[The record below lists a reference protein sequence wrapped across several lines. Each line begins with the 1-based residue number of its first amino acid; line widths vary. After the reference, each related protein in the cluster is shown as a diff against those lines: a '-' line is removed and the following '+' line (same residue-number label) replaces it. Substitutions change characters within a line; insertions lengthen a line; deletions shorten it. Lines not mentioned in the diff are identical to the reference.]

1 MTPSRRPTS
10 DRPQEHARRGPALA
24 LRRPLRRTRAGRRLA
39 GLQPPGGPVPRHLDD
54 VRGAVPLRLAG
65 PVRLGLGVLREGSH
79 RRRLPHPAH
88 QDQRNPRHG
97 NRRERRD
104 PRLRRPHPGVG
115 RDPRRRPDVD
125 AKGLGP
131 AGEHRHDVPRAAD
144 LGRHRVLLRAVP
156 HVRGIPRTRPARRRR
171 GNQGG
176 GLTMDAAL
184 IAGIILVVGIAVL
197 LLARVPIAVAVGF
210 SAFAAVA
217 AVIGME
223 KASFVAAQRL
233 FTGVNSFTL
242 LAIPFF
248 ILAGVLMN
256 NGGIAG
262 RLIDAAKVLVG
273 RMPGSLAQTNVVAN
287 ALFGSVS
294 GAAVASAAAV
304 GGVIGPRQRKEGYDR
319 NFSAAVNIASAPSG
333 MLIPPSNTLIVYSLV
348 SSTSIATL
356 FVAGYIPGIL
366 WALACMLVVWLYVR
380 KRPELKNHVKVSLPT
395 ALLTIWRAV
404 PSILMIVIVIGGILA
419 GVFTPTESAAIA
431 VVYCLILGFIYKAI
445 KV

>member
-1 MTPSRRPTS
+1 
-10 DRPQEHARRGPALA
+10 
-24 LRRPLRRTRAGRRLA
+24 
-39 GLQPPGGPVPRHLDD
+39 
-54 VRGAVPLRLAG
+54 
-65 PVRLGLGVLREGSH
+65 
-79 RRRLPHPAH
+79 
-88 QDQRNPRHG
+88 
-97 NRRERRD
+97 
-104 PRLRRPHPGVG
+104 
-115 RDPRRRPDVD
+115 
-125 AKGLGP
+125 
-131 AGEHRHDVPRAAD
+131 
-144 LGRHRVLLRAVP
+144 
-156 HVRGIPRTRPARRRR
+156 
-171 GNQGG
+171 
-176 GLTMDAAL
+176 MDAAL
-184 IAGIILVVGIAVL
+184 IAGIVLVLGIAVL
-197 LLARVPIAVAVGF
+197 LLLRVPIAIAVGF
-210 SAFAAVA
+210 SAFVAVA

-223 KASFVAAQRL
+223 KASFVAAQRM
-233 FTGVNSFTL
+233 FTGINSFAL

-304 GGVIGPRQRKEGYDR
+304 GGVIGPRQAKEGYDK

-366 WALACMLVVWLYVR
+366 WALACMLIVFLYVR
-380 KRPELKNHVKVSLPT
+380 KRKELNNYQKVTLPV
-395 ALLTIWRAV
+395 ALLTLWRAF

-419 GVFTPTESAAIA
+419 GIFTPTESAVIA
-431 VVYCLILGFIYKAI
+431 VVYCLILGFAYRAI
-445 KV
+445 KISDLPRIILDATVTTSIVMLLVGVSTIMAWVMAFSGIPAAISNGLLGLTGSPTMILILIMVILLIVGTFMDPTPAILIFVPIFLPIVTEFGVDPIHFGIMVTFNLCLGTITPPVGNVLFVGAKVAGLRAEPVIKALVPFFIALIAMLFVVAFVPQLSMWLPELLGLLAP